1 MELNK
6 LAVTMGKVMLILADI
21 EPKISYEMDVYDHKE
36 ELCTVAYVCK
46 KGILDR
52 IERNPTLASNPMM
65 SIRIPLGLF
74 KSRKETIDS
83 ALHNTIGKLKQIV
96 SSDIVTKGMVDNI
109 LNGGN
114 LYYNYDEILPPHF
127 KNNL

>member
-1 MELNK
+1 MEINK
-6 LAVTMGKVMLILADI
+6 LAVTMGKIMLMLSDI
-21 EPKISYEMDVYDHKE
+21 EPKISDELDVYDHKE
-36 ELCTVAYVCK
+36 ELCLIAYVCK

-52 IERNPTLASNPMM
+52 IERNLTLASNPLM

-114 LYYNYDEILPPHF
+114 LYYNYDEILPSHF

>member
-1 MELNK
+1 MF
-6 LAVTMGKVMLILADI
+6 G
-21 EPKISYEMDVYDHKE
+21 
-36 ELCTVAYVCK
+36 K

-52 IERNPTLASNPMM
+52 IERNPTIASNPMM

-96 SSDIVTKGMVDNI
+96 SSDIVTKGMVENI

-114 LYYNYDEILPPHF
+114 LYYSYDEILPPHF
-127 KNNL
+127 KNNF